1 MTMAHHGIRYL
12 GLAALLLLA
21 ACSNPGGGPEHPNPL
36 SLNGVSADDLVKRL
50 GPPQAS
56 QDLGNGETVYQYD
69 WSNSYVAGG
78 YTTSGGQMYSGSTLN
93 LPRTYVPEQTV
104 TQTCIVQFT
113 LGPDRRVHK
122 INTQGDGC

>member
-1 MTMAHHGIRYL
+1 MAHHGIRYL

-21 ACSNPGGGPEHPNPL
+21 ACENPGGGPEHPNPL
-36 SLNGVSADDLVKRL
+36 SLNGASADDLVKRL

-78 YTTSGGQMYSGSTLN
+78 YTTSGGQLYSGSTLN
-93 LPRTYVPEQTV
+93 LPRTYVPEQRV

-113 LGPDRRVHK
+113 LGPDRHVHK